1 MKNTAK
7 TTKTRSVKSLRM
19 TMEALEPR
27 LLMSAAEDLKTELGS
42 LDTAVDTWVATHVTA
57 QANTKVDGLFGVV
70 AGADWALKL
79 SDRSISRSNTM
90 ENQSTEATTLS
101 ALKHSTFFFNL
112 R

>member
-7 TTKTRSVKSLRM
+7 TTKTRSAKSSKM

-57 QANTKVDGLFGVV
+57 QANIEVDGLFGVV

-79 SDRSISRSNTM
+79 RNRSISRSNTM
-90 ENQSTEATTLS
+90 ENQSNEATTLP
-101 ALKHSTFFFNL
+101 ALKHNTFILNL